1 SLDLFE
7 QLYRSDANRG
17 WGKLG
22 MVVQAYSK
30 RALPVLCWLTA
41 LAREQGDLI
50 PVRLV
55 KGAYWDSELKYA
67 QQAGLPG
74 YPLFTRKAGTDISYL
89 ACARYLLS
97 EPTRGFIAPQFA
109 THNANTVVSILE
121 MAGDRQ
127 FEFQRLHGMGEELHN
142 AVLNDNPGL
151 HCRIYA
157 PVGAH
162 KDLLPY
168 LVRRLLENG
177 ANTSFVHKL
186 VDPNTPVDSLAEH
199 PLRTLKRYSSFAND
213 RIPQPVNLFSD
224 RKNSSGVNM
233 NILSIQRP
241 FFARLKELE
250 SKQWLAGPI
259 VDGET
264 LKRSEAR
271 TVLSPQDVS
280 LTVGKIHWADEQA
293 VEQAL
298 ASAHA
303 AFPRWRETPVS
314 ERAAALEKL
323 ADLLEANREQF
334 VSLCTRE
341 AGKLLQDGIDE
352 VREAVDFCRYYAVQ
366 ARSL

>member
-1 SLDLFE
+1 
-7 QLYRSDANRG
+7 
-17 WGKLG
+17 
-22 MVVQAYSK
+22 
-30 RALPVLCWLTA
+30 
-41 LAREQGDLI
+41 
-50 PVRLV
+50 
-55 KGAYWDSELKYA
+55 
-67 QQAGLPG
+67 
-74 YPLFTRKAGTDISYL
+74 
-89 ACARYLLS
+89 
-97 EPTRGFIAPQFA
+97 
-109 THNANTVVSILE
+109 
-121 MAGDRQ
+121 
-127 FEFQRLHGMGEELHN
+127 MGEELHN
-142 AVLNDNPGL
+142 AVLNEQPGL

-199 PLRTLKRYSSFAND
+199 PLRTLKRYSSLAND

-233 NILSIQRP
+233 NIVSIQRP
-241 FFARLKELE
+241 FFAKLKELE

-264 LKRSEAR
+264 LKRNEAR
-271 TVLSPQDVS
+271 VVLSPQDVS
-280 LTVGKIHWADEQA
+280 QLVGKIHWADEQA

-334 VSLCTRE
+334 ISLCTRE

-366 ARSL
+366 ARGLMGQATLLPGYTGEMNELFLQGRGVFVCISPWNFPRGGAAW